1 MHAPKILKSH
11 VIPKTSESQQLNIL
25 DTLPK
30 SHLTALRIG
39 FLLQKELGLPISN
52 KLLAEY
58 LYIGRFPGSKNAMH
72 HQFLDESI
80 STYRKQNSRIPGK
93 QVTFQAGLVT
103 NKPDKMVQIN
113 VSTLLASS
121 WFGTSFKELSLAKND

>member
-11 VIPKTSESQQLNIL
+11 VIPKTSESQQLNLL

-30 SHLTALRIG
+30 SHLKALRIG

-58 LYIGRFPGSKNAMH
+58 
-72 HQFLDESI
+72 LDESI

-103 NKPDKMVQIN
+103 DKPDKMVQIN